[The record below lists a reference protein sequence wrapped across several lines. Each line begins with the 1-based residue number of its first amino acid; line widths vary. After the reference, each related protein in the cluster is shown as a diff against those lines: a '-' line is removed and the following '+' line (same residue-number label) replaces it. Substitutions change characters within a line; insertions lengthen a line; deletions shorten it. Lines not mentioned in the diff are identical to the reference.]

1 VKLGY
6 YIQSKTITRTVNPD
20 WSDESHL
27 LNFSSLDLKGLAQNA
42 SLIIQVWD
50 WDRSNEDDLIG
61 VVTIP
66 LRDILKDLLAPQSA
80 HGSPKPVYKIEEY
93 LYCNSEVM
101 GRITGDIIV
110 DASSGGNSDMKHILE
125 VYNDRQSDQKNL
137 VTLTEAVDYIQQQK
151 AGTCSCTIN

>member
-1 VKLGY
+1 MKLGY
-6 YIQSKTITRTVNPD
+6 FIQSKTITRTVNPD
-20 WSDESHL
+20 WSDEPQF

-66 LRDILKDLLAPQSA
+66 MRDILKVLLAPQSA
-80 HGSPKPVYKIEEY
+80 HDSRKPVYKIEEY

-101 GRITGDIIV
+101 GRIFGEIIV
-110 DASSGGNSDMKHILE
+110 NTSAVSSSDMKHILE
-125 VYNDRQSDQKNL
+125 VYNERQSDHKNL